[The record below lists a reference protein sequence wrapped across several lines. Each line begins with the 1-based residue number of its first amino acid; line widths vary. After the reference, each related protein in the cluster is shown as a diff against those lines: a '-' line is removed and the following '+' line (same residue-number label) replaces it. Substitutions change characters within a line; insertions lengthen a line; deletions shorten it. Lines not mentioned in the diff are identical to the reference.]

1 MKILVAS
8 LILLCL
14 SLPVLPQT
22 SISIQRDEVKKLAFM
37 VGQWKGAGWLEY
49 APGQRSAF
57 VITETIQSKLDGLAL
72 LIEGVGKRK
81 IDGKGEGDTIHQA
94 LAVLSYDDKARRY
107 RFLTHTAEGRYADA
121 DVKLIEGGWQWG
133 LQFPGGMAIR
143 YTIKIAG
150 KDEWHEIG
158 ERTTDGKTWQQ
169 FHEMTLERQ
178 K

>member
-37 VGQWKGAGWLEY
+37 VGQWKGAGWFEY

-72 LIEGVGKRK
+72 LIEGVGKSK

-107 RFLTHTAEGRYADA
+107 RFLTHTAEG
-121 DVKLIEGGWQWG
+121 
-133 LQFPGGMAIR
+133 
-143 YTIKIAG
+143 
-150 KDEWHEIG
+150 
-158 ERTTDGKTWQQ
+158 
-169 FHEMTLERQ
+169 
-178 K
+178 